1 MLQLQLCRLQG
12 GQAEWP
18 TGLGRLHEQEEKEG
32 YHVRGV
38 IHQGKALVYFWGLGC
53 NKAATRQAFG
63 ENNNKSQKIELLR
76 QLQP

>member
-38 IHQGKALVYFWGLGC
+38 IHQGKALAYFWGLG
-53 NKAATRQAFG
+53 TRQAFG
-63 ENNNKSQKIELLR
+63 ENNNTSQKIELLR